1 MELQALVIDQEPN
14 SGPLHP
20 SAQLFSIPI
29 LFPAWKTQ
37 DGECITIHHHSPW
50 GLQWLQFH
58 NLLCVSSAGYQEGRR
73 LLDRLT
79 GGYGLDQ

>member
-37 DGECITIHHHSPW
+37 DGECITIHHHSP
-50 GLQWLQFH
+50 GACSGSSSTTFYVLALQ
-58 NLLCVSSAGYQEGRR
+58 GIRREGV
-73 LLDRLT
+73 
-79 GGYGLDQ
+79 Y